1 MTDSKTDIVAINEK
15 GPETAALSFFERL
28 DLFLRQDVFISEVRP
43 CLKRCAVNGYLV
55 GGLIRDLALKKEV
68 ARDYDF
74 VVSGMVEAVARLAA
88 ERLGGTPFLLDRE
101 SGSYRV
107 VVKTNAGAVTLD
119 FSFMRGES
127 IEDDLKERDFT
138 VNAMAVDL
146 AGLSEGRPRLI
157 DPFNGL
163 ADASASA
170 LRAVS
175 EGAFA
180 EDPLRC
186 VRAVRLSFCCGLD
199 IEPATQALAQASA
212 GRLRGTAAERI
223 REELVRIFGCS
234 RCADAVRSLYA
245 LGIIDAVAPALT
257 GWKDVHG
264 YDLLGHSLATLD
276 EADRLIDLIL
286 IDRVSGGQI
295 SDGAFV
301 SRFEELKAHLS
312 RRIGP
317 IGMDVFFRVCAF
329 LHDIGKPATIARESG
344 RLRFIGHDSAGAQ
357 LAKDML
363 LGLRFSKAFSTAVS
377 GVIKNHHR
385 VFMLLLLPE
394 RSPRAKA
401 HFFRASGGPSGITLL
416 LLALADARATSG
428 RRDSAL
434 EALVSEMIDFYYG
447 VYLKKRPRPI
457 LTGEEIK
464 RIFSLPEG
472 RIIGELLSEVAKGV
486 EDGMI
491 KTKKDALSRVRRS
504 LDERRG

>member
-1 MTDSKTDIVAINEK
+1 MTDSKKDIVAINEK

-28 DLFLRQDVFISEVRP
+28 DLFLRQDVFIGEVWP
-43 CLKRCAVNGYLV
+43 CLKGCAVNGYLV
-55 GGLIRDLALKKEV
+55 GGLIRDLALGKEV

-138 VNAMAVDL
+138 VNAMAVGL
-146 AGLSEGRPRLI
+146 AGLSEGRSRLI

-163 ADASASA
+163 ADASASV

-199 IEPATQALAQASA
+199 IEPATQALAEASA
-212 GRLRGTAAERI
+212 GHLRGTAAERI
-223 REELVRIFGCS
+223 REELVRIFACS
-234 RCADAVRSLYA
+234 RSADAVRSLYA
-245 LGIIDAVAPALT
+245 LGIIDAVAPQLT
-257 GWKDVHG
+257 GWKDVQG
-264 YDLLGHSLATLD
+264 YDLLGHSLSTLD
-276 EADRLIDLIL
+276 EADRLIDYI
-286 IDRVSGGQI
+286 SGGQI
-295 SDGAFV
+295 SGGAFV
-301 SRFEELKAHLS
+301 SRFEELKTHLS

-329 LHDIGKPATIARESG
+329 LHDIGKPATIVRESG

-363 LGLRFSKAFSTAVS
+363 LGLRFSKVFSTAVS

-401 HFFRASGGPSGITLL
+401 HFFRASGGSSGITLL

-434 EALVSEMIDFYYG
+434 EALVSEMIEFYYG

-457 LTGEEIK
+457 LTGDELK
-464 RIFSLPEG
+464 SIFSLPEG
-472 RIIGELLSEVAKGV
+472 RIIGQLLSEVAKGV

-491 KTKKDALSRVRRS
+491 KTKKEALCHVRRS

>member
-1 MTDSKTDIVAINEK
+1 MTDSKKDIVAINEK

-28 DLFLRQDVFISEVRP
+28 DIFLRQDVFIGEVRP
-43 CLKRCAVNGYLV
+43 CLKGCAVNGYLV
-55 GGLIRDLALKKEV
+55 GGLIRDLVLGKEV

-138 VNAMAVDL
+138 VNAMAVGL
-146 AGLSEGRPRLI
+146 AGLSEGRSRLI
-157 DPFNGL
+157 DPFNGF
-163 ADASASA
+163 ADASASV

-199 IEPATQALAQASA
+199 IEPATQALAEASA
-212 GRLRGTAAERI
+212 GHLRGTAAERI
-223 REELVRIFGCS
+223 REELVRIFACS
-234 RCADAVRSLYA
+234 RSADAVRSLYA
-245 LGIIDAVAPALT
+245 LGIIDAVAPQLT
-257 GWKDVHG
+257 GWKDVQG
-264 YDLLGHSLATLD
+264 YDLLGHSLSTLD
-276 EADRLIDLIL
+276 EADRLVDQI
-286 IDRVSGGQI
+286 SGGQI
-295 SDGAFV
+295 SGGAFV
-301 SRFEELKAHLS
+301 SRFEELKTHLS

-329 LHDIGKPATIARESG
+329 LHDIGKPATIVRESG

-401 HFFRASGGPSGITLL
+401 HFFRASGGSSGITLL

-434 EALVSEMIDFYYG
+434 EALVSEMIEFYYG
-447 VYLKKRPRPI
+447 VYLKKKPRPI
-457 LTGEEIK
+457 LTGDELK

-472 RIIGELLSEVAKGV
+472 RIIGQLLSEVAKGV

-491 KTKKDALSRVRRS
+491 KTKKEALSHVRRS
-504 LDERRG
+504 LDERRD

>member
-1 MTDSKTDIVAINEK
+1 MTDSKKDIVAINEK

-28 DLFLRQDVFISEVRP
+28 DLFLRQDVFIGEVRP
-43 CLKRCAVNGYLV
+43 CLKGCAVNGYLV
-55 GGLIRDLALKKEV
+55 GGLIRDLALEKEV
-68 ARDYDF
+68 SRDYDF

-119 FSFMRGES
+119 FSFMRGGS

-138 VNAMAVDL
+138 VNAMAVGL
-146 AGLSEGRPRLI
+146 AGPSEGRSSLI

-163 ADASASA
+163 ADASASV

-175 EGAFA
+175 EVAFV

-199 IEPATQALAQASA
+199 IEPSTQALAEASA
-212 GRLRGTAAERI
+212 GHLRGTAAERI
-223 REELVRIFGCS
+223 REELVRIFSCS
-234 RCADAVRSLYA
+234 RSADAIRSLYA
-245 LGIIDAVAPALT
+245 LGIIDAVAPQLT
-257 GWKDVHG
+257 GWKDVQG
-264 YDLLGHSLATLD
+264 YDLLGHSLSTLD
-276 EADRLIDLIL
+276 EADRLVDQI
-286 IDRVSGGQI
+286 SSGQI
-295 SDGAFV
+295 SGGVFV
-301 SRFEELKAHLS
+301 SRFEELKSHIS

-329 LHDIGKPATIARESG
+329 LHDIGKPATIVRESG

-401 HFFRASGGPSGITLL
+401 HFFRASGGSSGVTLL

-434 EALVSEMIDFYYG
+434 EALVSEMIEFYYG

-457 LTGEEIK
+457 LTGDELK

-472 RIIGELLSEVAKGV
+472 RIIGQLLSEVAKGV

-491 KTKKDALSRVRRS
+491 KTKKEALSHVRRS

>member
-1 MTDSKTDIVAINEK
+1 MTDSKTDMAGINEK
-15 GPETAALSFFERL
+15 GPETGALSFFERL
-28 DLFLRQDVFISEVRP
+28 DLFFRQDVFISEVLP
-43 CLKRCAVNGYLV
+43 CLKGCAVNGYLV

-74 VVSGMVEAVARLAA
+74 IVSGMVEAVARLAA
-88 ERLGGTPFLLDRE
+88 HRLGGTAFLLDRQ

-107 VVKTNAGAVTLD
+107 VVKTDAGAVTLD
-119 FSFMRGES
+119 FSLMRGSS

-146 AGLSEGRPRLI
+146 ADLSESRARLI

-163 ADASASA
+163 ADASTSV

-175 EGAFA
+175 EGAFV

-199 IEPATQALAQASA
+199 IEPATKALAEASA
-212 GRLRGTAAERI
+212 GLLRGTAAERI
-223 REELVRIFGCS
+223 REELVRIFGCRRS
-234 RCADAVRSLYA
+234 ADAVRLLYA
-245 LGIIDAVAPALT
+245 LGIIDAVAPVLS
-257 GWKDVHG
+257 GWKDVQG
-264 YDLLGHSLATLD
+264 YDLLGHSLSTLD
-276 EADRLIDLIL
+276 EADRLIDM
-286 IDRVSGGQI
+286 I
-295 SDGAFV
+295 SDGTFI
-301 SRFEELKAHLS
+301 SHREELKAHLS
-312 RRIGP
+312 RRRGP
-317 IGMDVFFRVCAF
+317 INMDVFFRVCAF
-329 LHDIGKPATIARESG
+329 LHDIGKPLTLARESG
-344 RLRFIGHDSAGAQ
+344 RLRFIGHDSAGAS
-357 LAKDML
+357 LAKEML

-401 HFFRASGGPSGITLL
+401 HFFRASGGSSGITLL

-428 RRDSAL
+428 RRDEAL
-434 EALVSEMIDFYYG
+434 EAMAAEMIEFHYG

-457 LTGEEIK
+457 LTGDELK

-472 RIIGELLSEVAKGV
+472 RIIGELMSEVAKGV

-491 KTKKDALSRVRRS
+491 KTKKEALSHVRRS
-504 LDERRG
+504 LDGRSA